1 MASADNPDTHN
12 RETDMTQDVRFADRV
27 LVTLKDR
34 VAHVELDRPA
44 KLNAIDP
51 AMFEGLLEAAD
62 HVSGRSDIRAVVLSG
77 RGRMF
82 CAGLDFGSFAAMAGD
97 TAALDPLEKRT
108 HGLTNKPQQACLQWR
123 DLPVPVIAAIQG
135 GALGGGLQ
143 IALGAD
149 IRLVTPDARLSIA
162 EIRWGLV
169 PDMGGCVVLPGLMRD
184 DQIRELTYSG
194 RDVTGAEAVELGLA
208 TRVSDDPVV
217 EALAMAAAIANKSP
231 SAIRGAKRLLNVAAS
246 ADPATVLLAESRE
259 QAALM
264 GKADQVET
272 VMAHMEK
279 REPVFD

>member
-1 MASADNPDTHN
+1 MTDNT
-12 RETDMTQDVRFADRV
+12 RFADRV
-27 LVTLKDR
+27 SVTVRDR
-34 VAHVELDRPA
+34 VAHVELDRAA

-51 AMFEGLLEAAD
+51 AMFDGLLEAAD
-62 HVSGRSDIRAVVLSG
+62 HLAGRKDVRAVVLSG

-97 TAALDPLEKRT
+97 TAALEPLEKRT
-108 HGLTNKPQQACLQWR
+108 HGLANKPQQACLQWR
-123 DLPVPVIAAIQG
+123 DLAVPVIAAIQG

-194 RDVTGAEAVELGLA
+194 RDVSGSEAVALGLA
-208 TRVSDDPVV
+208 TRITDDPVA
-217 EALAMAAAIANKSP
+217 EALAMATAIAGKSP
-231 SAIRGAKRLLNVAAS
+231 PAIRGAKRLLNLAAS

-259 QAALM
+259 QSALM
-264 GKADQVET
+264 GGTDQVEA
-272 VMAHMEK
+272 VRAQMEK
-279 REPVFD
+279 RDPVFD